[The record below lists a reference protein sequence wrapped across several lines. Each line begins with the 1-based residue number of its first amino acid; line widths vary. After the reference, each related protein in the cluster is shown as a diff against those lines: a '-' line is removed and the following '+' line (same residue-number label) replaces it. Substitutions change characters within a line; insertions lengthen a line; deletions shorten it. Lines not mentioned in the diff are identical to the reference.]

1 VPRVHSDKPGGSPTR
16 RRQQRR
22 PLVIN
27 AGCGSPG
34 CARLPD
40 LFDDW
45 RQLRVDID
53 PSVAPDIV
61 ASVTDLSAIPSGYAD
76 AVWSAHCL
84 EHLFAHQV
92 PAAFAEFRRVL
103 REAGFA
109 CVIVPDVQAVAQ
121 WVANDR
127 LHETLY
133 QSSAGPITAHDI
145 LWGFGPALEA
155 GYAAMAH
162 RCGFT
167 PTVLLQRLNGC
178 GFAETVLRRRPTL
191 ELACLALCR
200 SSANSAAR
208 DGLISRLML

>member
-1 VPRVHSDKPGGSPTR
+1 VASVQSNKRGGLPNE

-27 AGCGSPG
+27 AGCGAPG
-34 CARLPD
+34 STRLPD
-40 LFDDW
+40 LFDTW
-45 RQLRVDID
+45 RELRIDID
-53 PSVAPDIV
+53 PGVAPDIV
-61 ASVTDLSAIPSGYAD
+61 ASVTDLSAIPSASAD

-92 PAAFAEFRRVL
+92 PAAFTEFRRVL
-103 REAGFA
+103 RDGGFA

-121 WVANDR
+121 WAASDR

-133 QSSAGPITAHDI
+133 QSPVGPITAHDI
-145 LWGFGPALEA
+145 LWGFGPAIEA
-155 GYAAMAH
+155 GHAAMAH

-167 PTVLLQRLNGC
+167 PTVLLHRLTGC
-178 GFAETVLRRRPTL
+178 GFAETILRRRPNL

-200 SSANSAAR
+200 SSANTAER